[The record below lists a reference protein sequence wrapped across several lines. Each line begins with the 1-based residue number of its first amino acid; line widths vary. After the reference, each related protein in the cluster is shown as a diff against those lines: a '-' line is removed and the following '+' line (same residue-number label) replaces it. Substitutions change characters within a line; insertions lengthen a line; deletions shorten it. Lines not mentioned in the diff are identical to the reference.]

1 MYTMLREAGVDARIV
16 LLRTRRNG
24 AIGTSPAS
32 LAVFDHAITYVP
44 ELDMYLDGTAE
55 HSGTTELPS
64 EDQGVSVLL
73 VGPKDAELRVTPVLP
88 ANNSVRTRQ
97 LTVALES
104 DGSARVEGHEEVVGS
119 DAAGYRQY
127 YEAEGTR
134 AERFERS
141 LAAIYPGVELLSQ
154 KFEALHV
161 LENPVRY
168 AYRLKVPRFGLMDG
182 DSMQVAPSV
191 LSDLVRSMA
200 RAPQREQPLDLGSP
214 NTYIEERTFN
224 APKGLAFR
232 AVPKDSEVASDFGR
246 LRLQYVQD
254 GNTLK
259 VRTEFVLKEARIKPT
274 AYAAF
279 RSWVDAADQLLR
291 QRIVLAR
298 GAS

>member
-1 MYTMLREAGVDARIV
+1 MPDDRPERLLDAVGEA
-16 LLRTRRNG
+16 N
-24 AIGTSPAS
+24 
-32 LAVFDHAITYVP
+32 
-44 ELDMYLDGTAE
+44 GTA
-55 HSGTTELPS
+55 HGAGSHRS
-64 EDQGVSVLL
+64 ERQ
-73 VGPKDAELRVTPVLP
+73 DAGIL
-88 ANNSVRTRQ
+88 
-97 LTVALES
+97 
-104 DGSARVEGHEEVVGS
+104 
-119 DAAGYRQY
+119 
-127 YEAEGTR
+127 
-134 AERFERS
+134 
-141 LAAIYPGVELLSQ
+141 LAAECAPDEGDDDPNGRFGQAEQVGEQARHQERVLVRRMHRQATGGRNRHGDLV
-154 KFEALHV
+154 LDRVVVDRRDTVRV

-182 DSMQVAPSV
+182 ESMQVAPSV

-214 NTYIEERTFN
+214 NTYIEERTFS

-232 AVPKDSEVASDFGR
+232 AVPKDSEVDSDFGR
-246 LRLQYVQD
+246 LRLQYVLE

-259 VRTEFVLKEARIKPT
+259 VRTEFVLKEARIKPA